1 MRERSDPKGEVA
13 AHAGNEITEKV
24 EGFNVAVLSVARI
37 TMRMR
42 MAVSSMRMRIT
53 VLRTRIRISAL
64 GLQTIKTRISIKS
77 LLRKIIMEW

>member
-42 MAVSSMRMRIT
+42 MAV
-53 VLRTRIRISAL
+53 LRTRIRISAL
-64 GLQTIKTRISIKS
+64 GLQTIKQ
-77 LLRKIIMEW
+77 EFQ

>member
-42 MAVSSMRMRIT
+42 IT

-64 GLQTIKTRISIKS
+64 GLQTIKQ
-77 LLRKIIMEW
+77 EFQ